1 MLWLSSCWLGHV
13 LRSHHHSDKM
23 AQRSQVSG
31 AALWGCSLNVFVF
44 LLVRCLLITPIACLY
59 ISVFCLFVC
68 LFVSFFWGGGHML
81 TCHPLVDHW
90 WWSLVQA
97 GFYCT
102 PFILISLSDMATRKD
117 SMSKWWDTL
126 MSELLMAEIVDT
138 MNMIS
143 AGNPTI
149 QEVLSPATNS
159 PEGTKNF
166 ISSFIEEFPTPK
178 QNHHEK

>member
-1 MLWLSSCWLGHV
+1 
-13 LRSHHHSDKM
+13 
-23 AQRSQVSG
+23 
-31 AALWGCSLNVFVF
+31 
-44 LLVRCLLITPIACLY
+44 
-59 ISVFCLFVC
+59 
-68 LFVSFFWGGGHML
+68 
-81 TCHPLVDHW
+81 
-90 WWSLVQA
+90 
-97 GFYCT
+97 
-102 PFILISLSDMATRKD
+102 
-117 SMSKWWDTL
+117 